1 MYPSA
6 ETLCL
11 SIVGIDNAFEASGL
25 IRLYHPA
32 EPMLDPTP
40 GAWQADLPAALGAHA
55 VVVRLEV
62 TMDVARFSCEVRV
75 FRHGHVAG
83 TGRLSF
89 DRRTE
94 PGHADL
100 LLKSPKLAAGTA
112 LYFALE
118 EAFGRSLPWGSLT
131 GVRPV
136 KLASG
141 LLAGGYPEKA
151 ATDVLVART
160 GMSRE
165 KAELIVSVAIGERP
179 LLEIPKESVSLYV
192 GIPFCAT
199 RCLYCSFPAYAV
211 EQVGHLIPSYLDAL
225 GKEIRFIGDWL
236 SSRRMRLSTVYIGG
250 GTPSALDAQGL
261 SRLLETLARH
271 LPLSDARE
279 YTVEAGRPDT
289 LNPEKLSLI
298 RDAGATRISINPQS
312 MQDHTLA
319 RIGRAHSAADV
330 VNAFAQARVAGFSN
344 INADLIAGLPG
355 ETRAEFQSTLGQIQ
369 ALSPESL
376 TVHTL
381 AVKRASR
388 LKEQLLGGM
397 PGEPTDDETVSGMLS
412 DAAAYARQNGL
423 EPYYL
428 YRQKHILANLENV
441 GYARPGAGCRYNV
454 ETMSE
459 KQTILAAGAGAIT
472 KISHDGRQLERSYN
486 VRELRQYVS
495 RIDEM
500 IIKKQ
505 ELLQRHFPDRP

>member
-25 IRLYHPA
+25 IRLFHPA
-32 EPMLDPTP
+32 EPVLDPTP
-40 GAWQADLPAALGAHA
+40 DGWQEDLPASLGAHA

-62 TMDVARFSCEVRV
+62 KTDVAHFSCTVRV
-75 FRHGHVAG
+75 FRYGHVAG
-83 TGRLSF
+83 TGNLSF
-89 DRRTE
+89 DRSTA
-94 PGHADL
+94 PGKADL

-136 KLASG
+136 KLASS
-141 LLAGGYPEKA
+141 LLAEGFRDREA
-151 ATDVLVART
+151 VDVLVVRT
-160 GMSRE
+160 GMSRQ
-165 KAELIVSVAIGERP
+165 KAELIVSVAIHEKP
-179 LLEIPKESVSLYV
+179 FLEIPDKSVSLYV

-211 EQVGHLIPSYLDAL
+211 EQMGHLIPSYLDAL
-225 GKEIRFIGDWL
+225 QKEIQFLGNWL
-236 SSRRMRLSTVYIGG
+236 SQRHMILSTVYIGG
-250 GTPSALDAQGL
+250 GTPSALDANGL
-261 SRLLETLARH
+261 SRLFEMLAHH
-271 LPLSDARE
+271 LPISGALE

-298 RDAGATRISINPQS
+298 REAGATRISINPQS
-312 MQDHTLA
+312 MQDGTLL

-330 VNAFAQARVAGFSN
+330 VEAFAQARAAGFDN

-355 ETRAEFQSTLGQIQ
+355 ESRADFQSTLRQMQ
-369 ALSPESL
+369 LLSPESL

-388 LKEQLLGGM
+388 LNEQLLGGM
-397 PGEPTDDETVSGMLS
+397 PDEPTDDETVSGMLS
-412 DAAAYARQNGL
+412 DAAAYARKNRL

-428 YRQKHILANLENV
+428 YRQKNILANLENV
-441 GYARPGAGCRYNV
+441 GYALRGAGCRYNV

-459 KQTILAAGAGAIT
+459 KQTILAVGAGAIT
-472 KISHDGRQLERSYN
+472 KISHGGQQLERSYN
-486 VRELRQYVS
+486 VRELQQYVS
-495 RIDEM
+495 RIEEM
-500 IIKKQ
+500 INKKKD
-505 ELLQRHFPDRP
+505 LLGRHFQA